1 MDINQALVVQ
11 EGNVTFWK
19 KQLNSPMADMQAMA
33 LRQLSMA
40 NYSGLVE
47 LLKKSYYE
55 SNYFVVRLEALRL
68 LALNYPTEVADVL
81 QTAMNDSYELI
92 RRYAV
97 EYVEKNCNP
106 ELLPAWIESYLLR
119 GHENRHRFRIFS
131 AINTFDHD
139 MALNELKKQA
149 AGWSFYDSSYVNE
162 LLEYFPRQKKGLES
176 DFALIGNP
184 ESTTKQIQSEIS
196 RFRNK
201 PITKAI
207 EPLLNIVKNES
218 QEEELRIAAA
228 ETLGWYNLYH
238 NKANIIKELETFQT
252 SKKKVMNEVIKT
264 INRLKSKN
272 R

>member
-1 MDINQALVVQ
+1 MRINSFFFLSVKICVISQYRLYGQ
-11 EGNVTFWK
+11 ESFPV
-19 KQLNSPMADMQAMA
+19 A
-33 LRQLSMA
+33 RQGDSE
-40 NYSGLVE
+40 GLCPGIPKRE
-47 LLKKSYYE
+47 
-55 SNYFVVRLEALRL
+55 
-68 LALNYPTEVADVL
+68 
-81 QTAMNDSYELI
+81 

-149 AGWSFYDSSYVNE
+149 ADWSFYDSSYVNE
-162 LLEYFPRQKKGLES
+162 LLEYLPRQKKGLER
-176 DFALIGNP
+176 DFALIDSP

-201 PITKAI
+201 PIAKAI
-207 EPLLNIVKNES
+207 EPLLNIIKNES
-218 QEEELRIAAA
+218 QEEELRILAA
-228 ETLGWYNLYH
+228 ETLGWYNLYY
-238 NKANIIKELETFQT
+238 NKADIIKELNTFRT
-252 SKKKVMNEVIKT
+252 SNQKLMNEVTKT
-264 INRLKSKN
+264 INRLKSQN

>member
-1 MDINQALVVQ
+1 MVSKRRSCKMS
-11 EGNVTFWK
+11 W
-19 KQLNSPMADMQAMA
+19 
-33 LRQLSMA
+33 
-40 NYSGLVE
+40 
-47 LLKKSYYE
+47 
-55 SNYFVVRLEALRL
+55 
-68 LALNYPTEVADVL
+68 
-81 QTAMNDSYELI
+81 I
-92 RRYAV
+92 RFSSV
-97 EYVEKNCNP
+97 PGNP
-106 ELLPAWIESYLLR
+106 ELLSAWIESYLLR

-149 AGWSFYDSSYVNE
+149 ADWSFYDSSYVNE
-162 LLEYFPRQKKGLES
+162 LLEYFPRQKKGLER

-238 NKANIIKELETFQT
+238 NKANIIKELERFQT

>member
-1 MDINQALVVQ
+1 M
-11 EGNVTFWK
+11 
-19 KQLNSPMADMQAMA
+19 
-33 LRQLSMA
+33 
-40 NYSGLVE
+40 
-47 LLKKSYYE
+47 
-55 SNYFVVRLEALRL
+55 
-68 LALNYPTEVADVL
+68 
-81 QTAMNDSYELI
+81 
-92 RRYAV
+92 
-97 EYVEKNCNP
+97 
-106 ELLPAWIESYLLR
+106 
-119 GHENRHRFRIFS
+119 
-131 AINTFDHD
+131 
-139 MALNELKKQA
+139 
-149 AGWSFYDSSYVNE
+149 NE
-162 LLEYFPRQKKGLES
+162 LLEYCPRQKKGLER

-238 NKANIIKELETFQT
+238 NKANIIKELERFQT